1 MDDTGIGV
9 VLLGYG
15 AIGQAVHRMLAPV
28 ADSVRVLGALDRAA
42 LEGTAGQVRMAGPA
56 GQEVPVLELGA
67 AIELAD
73 VILECAS
80 PAAVRAYGPGI
91 IGAGTDLLV
100 ASLGALVDGRLRE
113 TLLERGPGRCH
124 LSTGAIGG
132 LDLIRASAGTIESIE
147 LSTRKPP
154 AALLHPG
161 LPTALRASIA
171 RAETTGSSRHV
182 FGGSVAD
189 AVRLFPSNINVAAAL
204 GLAAGDMDLV
214 RVDIVADPSATLTG
228 HAIEVHGS
236 GGHYRFGIENF
247 PDPDNPATSALTA
260 RSTVSGLLR
269 LAGHGPH
276 FI

>member
-1 MDDTGIGV
+1 MDDMVIDV

-15 AIGQAVHRMLAPV
+15 AIGQAVHRMLAPW
-28 ADSVRVLGALDRAA
+28 ADSVRVLGVLDRAA
-42 LEGTAGQVRMAGPA
+42 LEGRAGGSRTAGPT
-56 GQEVPVLELGA
+56 GQEVPVLDLGA
-67 AIELAD
+67 ATRAAD

-80 PAAVRAYGPGI
+80 PAALRTFGPGI
-91 IGAGTDLLV
+91 IGAGTDMLV
-100 ASLGALVDGRLRE
+100 ASLGALVDDRLRA

-132 LDLIRASAGTIESIE
+132 LDLIRASAGTIEGIE
-147 LSTRKPP
+147 LATRKPP
-154 AALLHPG
+154 AALLHPA
-161 LPTALRASIA
+161 LPAALRAAITRADATGKA
-171 RAETTGSSRHV
+171 RNV

-214 RVDIVADPSATLTG
+214 RVDILADPGAVLTS
-228 HAIEVHGS
+228 HAIEVRGS
-236 GGHYRFGIENF
+236 TGRYRFGIENF
-247 PDPDNPATSALTA
+247 PDPANPATSSLTA
-260 RSTVSGLLR
+260 RSMVSGLLR